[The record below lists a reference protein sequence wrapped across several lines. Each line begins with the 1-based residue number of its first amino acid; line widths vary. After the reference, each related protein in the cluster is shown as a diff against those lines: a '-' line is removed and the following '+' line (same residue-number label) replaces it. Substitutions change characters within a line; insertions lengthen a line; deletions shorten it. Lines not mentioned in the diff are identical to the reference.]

1 MFDIDHSIPPVQDN
15 VLANGTEDTE
25 LSSIV
30 IIKRSNFSNNEAI
43 LDGGAVIIISNARL
57 DQATASALISDW

>member
-1 MFDIDHSIPPVQDN
+1 MQDN